1 MLFVVVAREQ
11 VDTQSTQDTLAR
23 EHAKHG
29 RHEHVDKQDTLACQ
43 QVSTQGTLAHEHVST
58 QGTLARQHVST
69 KVTLTGEYVG
79 TEDTLASEHVFSTQ
93 GTQFSRLGKRR
104 LNSNNENHWLHVS
117 EYKLLEYYSSNMDI
131 QDF

>member
-43 QVSTQGTLAHEHVST
+43 QVSTQGTLA
-58 QGTLARQHVST
+58 RQHVST
-69 KVTLTGEYVG
+69 QVTLTRKYVG
-79 TEDTLASEHVFSTQ
+79 TENTLASEHVFSTQ

-104 LNSNNENHWLHVS
+104 LNSSNENHWLHVS

>member
-1 MLFVVVAREQ
+1 MLFAFVTREQ
-11 VDTQSTQDTLAR
+11 VDTQSTQGTLAR
-23 EHAKHG
+23 EHAKHA
-29 RHEHVDKQDTLACQ
+29 RHEHVDKQDTSACKH
-43 QVSTQGTLAHEHVST
+43 VSMQGTLAHEHVST

-69 KVTLTGEYVG
+69 QVTLTREYVG
-79 TEDTLASEHVFSTQ
+79 TEDTLASKHVFSTQ
-93 GTQFSRLGKRR
+93 GTQFSRLGRRR